1 MLVNLVKQQ
10 IKQVHQVVHSQAV
23 LVAKNQQI
31 QVNQVNQVNRRVRIT
46 RIGVEQKNYGKIFW
60 N

>member
-1 MLVNLVKQQ
+1 MKQQ

-23 LVAKNQQI
+23 LVANNQQI
-31 QVNQVNQVNRRVRIT
+31 QVNQVNRRVRIT